1 MKKNKIEQI
10 FRVVCRYYGIKR
22 EELSSA
28 CRKAKLV
35 EARAMTIVMMR
46 AVPCSYPIIGSYLH
60 RDHATIMYNYK
71 TMKWRIANEIEMN
84 TKYRAIRKEIQ
95 CLN

>member
-28 CRKAKLV
+28 SRKAKLV
-35 EARAMTIVMMR
+35 EARAITIVMMR
-46 AVPCSYPIIGSYLH
+46 AVPCSYPTIGSYLH
-60 RDHATIMYNYK
+60 RDHATIIYNCK

-84 TKYRAIRKEIQ
+84 TKYRAIRKELQ